1 MRYIDCDDDL
11 VQVFLDVIEER
22 FPSFINLNIKLL
34 YDTKRRVSG
43 GKIVMASI
51 CTTSAMAK
59 FFSKDN
65 TATEGYDFVLIV
77 DRKAWELSSPEDKKR
92 IISHELRH
100 VFIDEKGKAKLIGH
114 EIEDFYAELE
124 LNQDDPE
131 WRRNLAIQTMALYD
145 QEKEMSKKK
154 GKKEL

>member
-34 YDTKRRVSG
+34 YDTKRRISG

-65 TATEGYDFVLIV
+65 TATEGYDFVLIL

>member
-11 VQVFLDVIEER
+11 VQIFLDVVEER

-34 YDTKRRVSG
+34 YDTKRRISG

-65 TATEGYDFVLIV
+65 NATEGYDFVLIV
-77 DRKAWELSSPEDKKR
+77 DRKAWELASPVDKKR
-92 IISHELRH
+92 VISHELRH

>member
-34 YDTKRRVSG
+34 YDTKRRISG